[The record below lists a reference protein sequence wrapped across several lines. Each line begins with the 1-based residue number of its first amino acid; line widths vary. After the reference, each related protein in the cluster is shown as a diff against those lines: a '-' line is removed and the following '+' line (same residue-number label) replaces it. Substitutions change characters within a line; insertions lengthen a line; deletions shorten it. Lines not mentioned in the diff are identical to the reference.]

1 MPFFKSP
8 GVLAVFT
15 HLIAIERP
23 HTRIHGL
30 RRRALSNLQVSDR
43 HSERLSPCS
52 SLCSL
57 LSRPETSAE
66 SATTVRLR
74 PAPARLLLLAGS
86 SRPPPPCHSPRPGIV
101 HLDFENV
108 SVLHNN
114 LGGVGPD
121 SDVPRVIWYERIAR
135 LDSTWVDL
143 IVTNITYYDSFKP
156 SLNGLSINGG
166 AVGNLNLDGP
176 HIGSPESDKVNV
188 TCSFRF
194 VESDTGAAVVL
205 PKFVVAREWG
215 SNPQPPPPQPHHPH
229 HHPLTLCWQISFF
242 DLASNVPAA
251 ILGSTAPCPFI
262 APVLASTT
270 N

>member
-1 MPFFKSP
+1 ML
-8 GVLAVFT
+8 VAVLLAVSSGDVCR
-15 HLIAIERP
+15 ERDDGAAAP
-23 HTRIHGL
+23 
-30 RRRALSNLQVSDR
+30 RA
-43 HSERLSPCS
+43 
-52 SLCSL
+52 
-57 LSRPETSAE
+57 RPP
-66 SATTVRLR
+66 SATSLM
-74 PAPARLLLLAGS
+74 S
-86 SRPPPPCHSPRPGIV
+86 SPDPPCPHAHSPRPGIV

-135 LDSTWVDL
+135 LDSTWIDL

-215 SNPQPPPPQPHHPH
+215 SNP
-229 HHPLTLCWQISFF
+229 
-242 DLASNVPAA
+242 
-251 ILGSTAPCPFI
+251 
-262 APVLASTT
+262 
-270 N
+270 